1 MTMSLHK
8 TMTMHLSKFGRC
20 RFIDCTGKFPVYV
33 YEDGTRLKQIK
44 IGGKNMPERF
54 DTLSTK
60 GVFYETRPSRLIE
73 ESSTNGVFVHTY
85 IFQNVHRGEMK
96 FDLQTLRSYVD
107 SVFSNNCGVKFVG
120 TFKQASQYWD
130 ELNQQNI
137 WIKQDFERFAKPNEL
152 KLYYN
157 NNKQILFL

>member
-73 ESSTNGVFVHTY
+73 ESMVPL
-85 IFQNVHRGEMK
+85 HREK
-96 FDLQTLRSYVD
+96 AF
-107 SVFSNNCGVKFVG
+107 
-120 TFKQASQYWD
+120 
-130 ELNQQNI
+130 
-137 WIKQDFERFAKPNEL
+137 
-152 KLYYN
+152 
-157 NNKQILFL
+157 